1 MFGRTS
7 RLCRDWILFSLSTL
21 FFLSLS
27 PSLPL
32 HFHMSPHARTLTR
45 THASPCSFSGRAC
58 AEQDSFGC
66 LDPQT
71 KAGSTSAAAA
81 RNRPFSEVI
90 VFVLGGGCYTEYFNL
105 LEMQH
110 QQQQQLQPP
119 DGGLQS
125 IVYGGSELC
134 SPEGFLAQLQ
144 ALAGSS

>member
-1 MFGRTS
+1 
-7 RLCRDWILFSLSTL
+7 
-21 FFLSLS
+21 
-27 PSLPL
+27 
-32 HFHMSPHARTLTR
+32 MSPHARTLTR
-45 THASPCSFSGRAC
+45 TTHPHASPCSFSGRAC